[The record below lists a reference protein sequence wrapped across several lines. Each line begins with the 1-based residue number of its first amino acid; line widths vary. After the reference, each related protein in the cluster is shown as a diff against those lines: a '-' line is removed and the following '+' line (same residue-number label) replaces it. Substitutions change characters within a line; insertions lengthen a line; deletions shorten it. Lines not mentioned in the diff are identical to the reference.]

1 MTRVHSSFTFPVC
14 KMGVVIIKVT
24 PMWDSC
30 VDYLKHLGFCPVH
43 STFAKCMCFV
53 KNNNSSSYLKIPFP
67 TPDICVRVAK
77 CFLPPLYLFR

>member
-1 MTRVHSSFTFPVC
+1 MTGVHSSFTLPVC

-53 KNNNSSSYLKIPFP
+53 KIIILPVILKSPS
-67 TPDICVRVAK
+67 
-77 CFLPPLYLFR
+77 PPQISV